1 MASRGRYLTI
11 GDVAEI
17 CGVAVVTVRSWERRY
32 GWPEAVRS
40 RGAHRRYLARDRDV
54 FVKLAELRRS
64 MSTSRAIR
72 VLHESQSSRSQPT
85 RKPVHSTRA

>member
-1 MASRGRYLTI
+1 MASRRRYMTI

-32 GWPEAVRS
+32 GWPEPVRS
-40 RGAHRRYLARDRDV
+40 RGEHRRYRARDKDV
-54 FVKLAELRRS
+54 FIQFAELRRS

-72 VLHESQSSRSQPT
+72 ALQESQSSRLQPA

>member
-1 MASRGRYLTI
+1 MGSRGRYLTI

-17 CGVAVVTVRSWERRY
+17 CGVAVVTIRSWERRY

-40 RGAHRRYLARDRDV
+40 RGAHRRRYLARDRDV

-72 VLHESQSSRSQPT
+72 ALRETHRPARATSSIRRS
-85 RKPVHSTRA
+85 K